1 VSVEPV
7 ADAFDTQERRALA
20 AMVRDFTAQEIV
32 PHLDTWEREGDI
44 PRSLHRAAAAA
55 GLLGLGFPE
64 EFGGSGGNAL
74 DVVVM
79 TEEMLRAGASGGLI
93 AGLFTH
99 GIALPHVVDAA
110 QARRAAGDDEGAT
123 HLVER
128 YIRPVLAGERIA
140 ALGVTEPEGGS
151 DVARLRTRATPA
163 ADGGWLVDGA
173 KTFITSG
180 ARADFVVTAVRTGG
194 EGAGGLSLAV
204 VDAGTPGF
212 TVGRR
217 LEKMGWLCSDTA
229 ELSFAGAHVPAAN
242 LLGAEQGFASLARHF
257 AVERLNIAVTAYAT
271 AQRCL
276 DLTSAW
282 VRDRETFGR
291 PLASRQAVRHTLVEM
306 HRRTDVARTYAR
318 GVAGRLAAGEE
329 VILAAVLA
337 KQTAVEAAEYVADRA
352 VQLHGGMGYMREC
365 EVERHYRDVRILG
378 IGGGATEVM
387 ADLAAVLLGF

>member
-1 VSVEPV
+1 MTTHEG
-7 ADAFDTQERRALA
+7 AFATDERMALA
-20 AMVRDFTAQEIV
+20 EMVRTFTRMEIV
-32 PHLDTWEREGDI
+32 PNLPSWEREGDL

-64 EFGGSGGNAL
+64 EYGGSGGSAI

-79 TEEMLRAGASGGLI
+79 TEEMLSSGASGGLM

-99 GIALPHVVDAA
+99 GIALPHIVDAA
-110 QARRAAGDDEGAT
+110 RARDLAGDHEGAA
-123 HLVER
+123 HLVDR
-128 YIRPVLAGERIA
+128 YVRPALLGEKIS
-140 ALGVTEPEGGS
+140 ALGVTEPDGGS
-151 DVARLRTRATPA
+151 DVARLRTQGSRTDAGDLVI
-163 ADGGWLVDGA
+163 DGT

-194 EGAGGLSLAV
+194 DGAGGLSLV
-204 VDAGTPGF
+204 IVDTDSPGF

-229 ELSFAGAHVPAAN
+229 ELSYASVRVPGTN
-242 LLGAEQGFASLARHF
+242 VLGAEAGFLSLARHF

-276 DLTSAW
+276 DLTVEWTKA
-282 VRDRETFGR
+282 RETFGR
-291 PLASRQAVRHTLVEM
+291 PLASRQVVRHTLVDM
-306 HRRTDVARTYAR
+306 HRRIDVARTYAR
-318 GVAGRLAAGEE
+318 SVALRHAAGED
-329 VILAAVLA
+329 VILEAVLA
-337 KQTAVEAAEYVADRA
+337 KQTGVETAEFVADRA
-352 VQLHGGMGYMREC
+352 VQLHGGMGYMRES

-387 ADLAAVLLGF
+387 VDLAASLLGY

>member
-1 VSVEPV
+1 METMTESFST
-7 ADAFDTQERRALA
+7 DERRALSELVA
-20 AMVRDFTAQEIV
+20 DFTRKEIV
-32 PHLDTWEREGDI
+32 PHLADWERGGDL

-64 EFGGSGGNAL
+64 EYGGSGGNAI
-74 DVVVM
+74 DVVVL
-79 TEEMLRAGASGGLI
+79 TEAMIGAGASGGLM

-110 QARRAAGDDEGAT
+110 GARESAGDREGAAY
-123 HLVER
+123 LVDN
-128 YIRPVLAGERIA
+128 YIRPVLAGDKIA
-140 ALGVTEPEGGS
+140 ALGVTEPDGGS
-151 DVARLRTRATPA
+151 DVARLHTKGMRT
-163 ADGGWLVDGA
+163 DSGVVVDGT

-194 EGAGGLSLAV
+194 QGAGGLSLV
-204 VDAGTPGF
+204 IVDAAAPGF
-212 TVGRR
+212 SVGRR

-229 ELSFAGAHVPAAN
+229 ELSYAAVAVPAAN
-242 LLGAEQGFASLARHF
+242 ILGDESGFLSLATHF

-276 DLTSAW
+276 DLTVAW
-282 VRDRETFGR
+282 TKERETFGR
-291 PLASRQAVRHTLVEM
+291 PLASRQVVRHTLVEM
-306 HRRTDVARTYAR
+306 HRRIDVARTYTR
-318 GVAGRLAAGEE
+318 SVALRHAAGED
-329 VILAAVLA
+329 VILEAVLA
-337 KQTAVEAAEYVADRA
+337 KQTAVEAAEFVADRA

-387 ADLAAVLLGF
+387 ADLAASLLGY

>member
-1 VSVEPV
+1 MTSA
-7 ADAFDTQERRALA
+7 ADPFATDERRALA
-20 AMVRDFTAQEIV
+20 ELARDFTIGEVV
-32 PHLDTWEREGDI
+32 PHLAAWERDGDI
-44 PRSLHRAAAAA
+44 PRSLHAAAARA

-64 EFGGSGGNAL
+64 EYGGSGGDAI

-79 TEEMLRAGASGGLI
+79 TESMLQAGASGGLI

-110 QARRAAGDDEGAT
+110 HERERAGDHEGAAY
-123 HLVER
+123 LVDT
-128 YIRPVLAGERIA
+128 YIRPVLEGRKIA

-151 DVARLRTRATPA
+151 DVARLRSSATVLPNG
-163 ADGGWLVDGA
+163 DLVVDGA
-173 KTFITSG
+173 KTYITSG

-194 EGAGGLSLAV
+194 PGSSGLSLV
-204 VDAGTPGF
+204 IVDAGSPGF

-229 ELSFAGAHVPAAN
+229 ELSFVAVPVPSSS
-242 LLGAEQGFASLARHF
+242 LLGREAGFWSLARHF
-257 AVERLNIAVTAYAT
+257 AVERLNIAVTAYST

-276 DLTSAW
+276 DLTAAW

-291 PLASRQAVRHTLVEM
+291 PLATRQVVRHTLVEM
-306 HRRTDVARTYAR
+306 HRRIEVSRAYAR
-318 GVAGRLAAGEE
+318 ATALRHAAGED
-329 VILAAVLA
+329 VILEAVLA
-337 KQTAVEAAEYVADRA
+337 KQTAVETAEFVADRA
-352 VQLHGGMGYMREC
+352 VQFHGGMGYMRES

-387 ADLAAVLLGF
+387 ADLAASLLGY